1 MSFLFDTYL
10 DSMKKSETDNEEKDG
25 KGKKGTYCSYV
36 VTNRTLATDVLE
48 TWSGRY
54 TPCLRDIV

>member
-36 VTNRTLATDVLE
+36 VTNRTLTTDVLE
-48 TWSGRY
+48 TWSDA
-54 TPCLRDIV
+54 TPHV